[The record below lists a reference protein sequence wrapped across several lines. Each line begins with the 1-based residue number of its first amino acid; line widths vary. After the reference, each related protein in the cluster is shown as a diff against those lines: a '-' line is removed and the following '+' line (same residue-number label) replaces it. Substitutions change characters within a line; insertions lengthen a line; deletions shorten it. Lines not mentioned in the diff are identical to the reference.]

1 MSVPDFQTIMLPFL
15 QNLNDG
21 NKQSMNQV
29 MENLASYFKL
39 TPEDLALQVPSGKMG
54 LFRNRVGWSR
64 SYLKNAGLVH
74 YPERGVYQITP
85 VGLDFLKTNP
95 KKLRMQELL
104 QFPMYNEWRST
115 FNSNT
120 GSQGLESESTKIEEE
135 ELTPQERLT
144 KTIDAINQQ
153 LASDI
158 LDALKG
164 NTFQY
169 FEKFV
174 VQLLQSMGYGGFRK
188 DSGMVTGA
196 SGDNGIDGVILQD
209 VLGLESVGIQAKRYT
224 GNNAGSG
231 DIRNF
236 IGSLAIKGFSKG
248 VFLTTSSFSP
258 DAIKTASESKQH
270 KIILIDGKKLANL
283 AIEFNVGVQIDETIQ
298 LKRIDMDFFDEIN

>member
-21 NKQSMNQV
+21 KKQSLNQV
-29 MENLASYFKL
+29 MENLASHFKL
-39 TPEDLALQVPSGKMG
+39 TADDLALQVPSGKMG

-64 SYLKNAGLVH
+64 SYLKNAGLIH

-95 KKLRMQELL
+95 EKLRMQELL

-115 FNSNT
+115 FNSIT
-120 GSQGLESESTKIEEE
+120 GSQELESESNKIQEEE
-135 ELTPQERLT
+135 MTPQERLT
-144 KTIDAINQQ
+144 TTIDAINQQ

-158 LDALKG
+158 LDNLKG

-196 SGDNGIDGVILQD
+196 SGDNGIDGIILQD
-209 VLGLESVGIQAKRYT
+209 VLGLESVGIQAKRFKD
-224 GNNAGSG
+224 GNVGSP

-258 DAIKTASESKQH
+258 DAIKTALESKQH

-283 AIEFNVGVQIDETIQ
+283 AIEFNVGVQVDETIQ
-298 LKRIDMDFFDEIN
+298 LKRIDIDFFEEI

>member
-21 NKQSMNQV
+21 NKQSLNEV
-29 MENLASYFKL
+29 MGNLSSHYKL

-54 LFRNRVGWSR
+54 LFKNRVGWSR
-64 SYLKNAGLVH
+64 SYLKNAGLIH
-74 YPERGVYQITP
+74 YPERGVYQITQ

-95 KKLRMQELL
+95 EKLRMQELL

-120 GSQGLESESTKIEEE
+120 GSQGSESESSKIEEE

-144 KTIDAINQQ
+144 TTIDTIHQQ

-158 LDALKG
+158 LDTLKE

-188 DSGMVTGA
+188 DSGIVTGA
-196 SGDNGIDGVILQD
+196 IGDNGIDGVILQD

-224 GNNAGSG
+224 TNNAGSG

-236 IGSLAIKGFSKG
+236 IGSLAVKGFNKG

-258 DAIKTASESKQH
+258 EAIKTASESKQH

-283 AIEFNVGVQIDETIQ
+283 AIEFNVGVQVEQIIQ
-298 LKRIDMDFFDEIN
+298 LKRIDMDFFDDTL